1 MKDNIA
7 DIRWSISSK
16 PMIQLQQKKCNT
28 YARNLEYPR
37 NKLGLIHVHRHL
49 SNALPIHN
57 GQKQGDASYY
67 FNLALEYATRKATEK
82 QETLEVNGTPG
93 SGA

>member
-1 MKDNIA
+1 
-7 DIRWSISSK
+7 
-16 PMIQLQQKKCNT
+16 
-28 YARNLEYPR
+28 
-37 NKLGLIHVHRHL
+37 L